1 MNNILNSTKSHIDYK
16 DEINIFY
23 NWCKSVYDGSKYNVQ
38 LKDELGNFRTIYINR
53 IITEYDK
60 IKSPEIDKT
69 FQDYLLKNYNI
80 TYGNP
85 NGSGQL
91 PKLEAFLVKQTN
103 LNLININNIIEALK
117 TDKQLAVKDGKGLK
131 PTEKIRTN

>member
-1 MNNILNSTKSHIDYK
+1 MIKINKMHNILNGSKLHIENK

-23 NWCKSVYDGSKYNVQ
+23 NWCKSFYNGSLYKIQ
-38 LKDELGNFRTIYINR
+38 LKDEPGSFRIIYINR

-60 IKSPEIDKT
+60 IKSSEMDKT
-69 FQDYLLKNYNI
+69 FQEYLLNNYNI

-91 PKLEAFLVKQTN
+91 PKLETFLVKQTN
-103 LNLININNIIEALK
+103 LNLINVNDIIEAS
-117 TDKQLAVKDGKGLK
+117 KQIN
-131 PTEKIRTN
+131 T